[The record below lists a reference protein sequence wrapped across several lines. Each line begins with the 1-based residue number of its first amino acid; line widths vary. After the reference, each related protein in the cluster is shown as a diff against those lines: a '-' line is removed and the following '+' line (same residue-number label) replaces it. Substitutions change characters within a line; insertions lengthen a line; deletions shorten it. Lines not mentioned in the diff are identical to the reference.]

1 MNTSVALSF
10 LRAIEA
16 GDVPALDALLHPD
29 FQWWVAAYGSRTRAT
44 FLEGVTR
51 TMSRFEQRE
60 VKVIGVTTE
69 GERVAVEAEGR
80 FEGRGAIYRNTY
92 HYLFIV
98 RDGLIVSGKE
108 YFDTA
113 AAAAAFGP
121 PPSATGAKT

>member
-1 MNTSVALSF
+1 MTHPEVARAF

-16 GDVPALDALLHPD
+16 GDAPALDALLDPAFH
-29 FQWWVAAYGSRTRAT
+29 WWVAAYGERTRAA

-51 TMSRFEQRE
+51 TMRGFEQRQ
-60 VKVIGVTTE
+60 VTVTGITTE

-80 FEGRGAIYRNTY
+80 FERPGLVYRNTY

-98 RDGLIVSGKE
+98 RDGRIVSGKE

-121 PPSATGAKT
+121 PSGAKT